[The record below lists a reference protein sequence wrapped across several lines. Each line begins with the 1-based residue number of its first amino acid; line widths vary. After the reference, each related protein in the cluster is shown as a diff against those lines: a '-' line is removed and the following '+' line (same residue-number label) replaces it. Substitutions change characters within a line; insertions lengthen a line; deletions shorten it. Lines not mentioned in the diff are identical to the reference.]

1 MEIRRF
7 EKAIRCYIDGD
18 HYFDL
23 ALKDAPEQMTWYE
36 AKLWCEE
43 HYCRLLMKHEMKFIV
58 DNLDAVNE
66 AIVNAG
72 GEELRGYHWSSSEYD
87 HSWAWLCGFGYG
99 YDFDATNKQTSYYI
113 RPVLSF

>member
-1 MEIRRF
+1 MKIRRF

-23 ALKDAPEQMTWYE
+23 ALKDAAEQMTWYE

-58 DNLDAVNE
+58 DNLDAVNK
-66 AIVNAG
+66 ALICAG

>member
-1 MEIRRF
+1 MIIKRF
-7 EKAIRCYIDGD
+7 EKAIRCYIDGQ

-23 ALKDAPEQMTWYE
+23 ALKDAPEKMDWYE

-58 DNLDAVNE
+58 DNLDAVNKV
-66 AIVNAG
+66 IVHAG

>member
-1 MEIRRF
+1 MIIRRF
-7 EKAIRCYIDGD
+7 EKAIRCYIDSQ

-23 ALKDAPEQMTWYE
+23 ALKDAEEKMTWYE
-36 AKLWCEE
+36 AKIWCEE
-43 HYCRLLMKHEMKFIV
+43 HYCRLPMKHEMKFIV

-66 AIVNAG
+66 ALVRAG